1 MLSYTCTHIR
11 ETLVP
16 EYTDTNKYIYF
27 ITLQKIISKH
37 VKYESDIADQL
48 GFCNHNREKVDKYQ
62 LWGKYNS
69 KQFFFEN
76 FERLPLPLYSYVL
89 LMIK

>member
-1 MLSYTCTHIR
+1 MLSYTCTNIR

-37 VKYESDIADQL
+37 VKYESDIADQF
-48 GFCNHNREKVDKYQ
+48 GFCNHNRERVEKYK
-62 LWGKYNS
+62 L
-69 KQFFFEN
+69 
-76 FERLPLPLYSYVL
+76 
-89 LMIK
+89 